1 MLGVRS
7 VLEAFKKPWDPQQ
20 KFEGVIRAAGY
31 QKSGAMGA
39 AGGQS

>member
-20 KFEGVIRAAGY
+20 KFEGVIRAASN
-31 QKSGAMGA
+31 QRPSAMA
-39 AGGQS
+39 ATQSS